1 MAINTILSTKV
12 TDTGTEPITT
22 AQAKLHASIDYS
34 DYDTILPI
42 YISAARMAVEKCT
55 GYALVEKTVKHT
67 ANLKAHVPFQ
77 LTYSPVKQFNYAI
90 QDYSQLGQEYGLN
103 SDTGLNFGSNGEVL
117 MVDLDGIYDIEYKA
131 GFDTV
136 PADLKLAVL
145 QMFTFIFNHRGEYSE
160 GKLDISVEAERI
172 VRNVSRFAI

>member
-1 MAINTILSTKV
+1 
-12 TDTGTEPITT
+12 
-22 AQAKLHASIDYS
+22 
-34 DYDTILPI
+34 
-42 YISAARMAVEKCT
+42 
-55 GYALVEKTVKHT
+55 
-67 ANLKAHVPFQ
+67 VPFQ

-117 MVDLDGIYDIEYKA
+117 MVDLDGMYDIEYKA

-172 VRNVSRFAI
+172 VRNVSRFVI